1 MSQQPLAQGL
11 PKRPLGKTGLM
22 ADPLCVG
29 TGPLASL
36 PHAFGYEVGREQA
49 LNTLRAVFAGPIR
62 FLDTS
67 NNYGDGRSEEYI
79 GIVLREIGGLPADF
93 LISTKAD
100 RDMKTGDFSG
110 ERMRRS
116 VEESQRRLGME
127 RFPLFFLHDPE
138 NAPFEYITAPGGALE
153 TLVKLRDEGVIEH
166 LGVAG
171 GPVDLLMRYV
181 ETGAFEAVLTHNR
194 YNLLNRE
201 AEPLI
206 QMAFERGLAIL
217 NAAPYGSGILAKGPS
232 VFPRFTYRPASPEVL
247 ERARQLEAICARH
260 GVPLA
265 AAALQFSLRDP
276 RIGSTIVGIT
286 HPIRVAQ
293 TLALA
298 TYPVPEEMWEEM
310 KEVLI

>member
-1 MSQQPLAQGL
+1 
-11 PKRPLGKTGLM
+11 M

-29 TGPLASL
+29 TGPLSSL

-49 LNTLRAVFAGPIR
+49 LATLRAVFAGPIR

-67 NNYGDGRSEEYI
+67 NGYGDGRSEEYI
-79 GIVLREIGGLPADF
+79 GIVRREMGGYPPDF

-110 ERMRRS
+110 DRMRRS
-116 VEESQRRLGME
+116 VEESQQRLGMD

-138 NAPFEYITAPGGALE
+138 HAPFEYITAKGGALDA
-153 TLVKLRDEGVIEH
+153 LLKLRDEGVIEH

-171 GPVDLLMRYV
+171 GPIDLLMRYV

-194 YNLLNRE
+194 YNLLTRE
-201 AEPLI
+201 AEPLL
-206 QMAFERGLAIL
+206 QLAHERGLAIL

-232 VFPRFTYRPASPEVL
+232 VYGRFRYQPAPPEIM

-276 RIGSTIVGIT
+276 RISSTVVGIT

-293 TLALA
+293 TVALA
-298 TYPVPEEMWEEM
+298 RFPAPEEMWEEIEQAI
-310 KEVLI
+310 K